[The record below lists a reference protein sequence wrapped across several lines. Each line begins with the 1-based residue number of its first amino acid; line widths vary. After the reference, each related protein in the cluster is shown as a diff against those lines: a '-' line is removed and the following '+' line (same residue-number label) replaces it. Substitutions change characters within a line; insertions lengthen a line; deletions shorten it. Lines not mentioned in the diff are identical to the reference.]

1 LLLRPIHIY
10 KVHFCKGDTVKLGLD
25 IGSTTIKCILIDDDK
40 NILFETYK
48 RHFSKIQQ
56 TTIEL
61 FEMVKPYLKDNKVAL
76 AMSGSAGMGTA
87 NRLEIPFVQ
96 EVYATRVAV
105 LENLP
110 DTDVVIELG
119 GEDAKIL
126 FLKGSLEVRMN
137 GTCAGGT
144 GSFIDQMANLMDVP
158 VENLDELSKKATQTY
173 TIASR
178 CGVYAKGD
186 VQPLL
191 NQGAEK
197 SDIARSVFESVANQT
212 VGGLAQGRPI
222 RGNIVYLGGPLT
234 FMSDLRDSFDKTL
247 NLKGLCPE
255 HSLYYV
261 SLGTAF
267 SAEEEFDLDEVAK
280 ELVEDGKRCKYSAIA
295 PLFNNEEEVREFK
308 ERHSHSSLSYTDP
321 STYKGD
327 AYLGIDSGSTT
338 IKLIIMDKD
347 DNLLYTRYQ
356 GNKGDPVEAAREFLM
371 DFMEKYPD
379 ITIKK
384 SCSTGYGEALVKS
397 AFDLEYSVVETM
409 AHYRAAKHF
418 DPKTDFII
426 DIGGQDIKCFK
437 IENDVID
444 DIFLNEACSSGCGS
458 FLQTFF
464 DALGYTPQEAT
475 ELAMKSRA
483 PVDLGTRCT
492 VFMNSLVKQAQKD
505 GAKVED
511 IFAGLSISVV
521 KNALYKVIR
530 CNSAADLG
538 EHIVTQGGTFLNDA
552 VLRSFE
558 LLLDTHVTRPK
569 EAGIMGAFGCALY
582 AKHMD
587 EIEDV
592 PTTLVDLDHLKT
604 FFHKTTTT
612 HCKGCTNNCLLTIN
626 RFADNRK
633 MTSGNKCE
641 RFVNPQHYIEDKENY
656 NLYEFKRQF
665 ISNLKPIENPTR
677 GKIGLPLALSMVELM
692 PFWHKFFDELGFEVV
707 VPEWSTRLTYI
718 KGQAQIPSDTACY
731 PAKLVHGHIQ
741 ELIDMGLKTI
751 FYPASSYNVCEDKG
765 DNNFNCPLVA
775 YYPELIK
782 HNTEQIVNGEIK
794 FVDGFVS
801 LQNKKVFVERMQDIL
816 PELGK
821 FNKREIKKATN
832 AAYKALEDYHEMIS
846 NQGKIIVERARS
858 KNMPIMVV
866 CGRPYHIDPELSHG
880 IDSMMLQIGCCV
892 VTEDSLSKL
901 VPKEDRNVLNQWT
914 YHARMYDAARFV
926 TTQPDMNVIQF
937 VSFGCGLDAVTT
949 DEVKSILSEKGKIY
963 TQVKIDEIA
972 NLGSVRIRVRS
983 LLEALKEER

>member
-1 LLLRPIHIY
+1 M
-10 KVHFCKGDTVKLGLD
+10 KLGLD
-25 IGSTTIKCILIDDDK
+25 IGSTTIKCILIDENK

-48 RHFSKIQQ
+48 RHFSKIQS

-61 FEMVKPYLKDNKVAL
+61 FNMVKPYLENNSVEL
-76 AMSGSAGMGTA
+76 AISGSAGMGMA
-87 NRLEIPFVQ
+87 NRLKIPFVQ

-105 LENLP
+105 LENIP

-144 GSFIDQMANLMDVP
+144 GSFIDQMANLLNIP
-158 VENLDELSKKATQTY
+158 VEKLDDIAKNYTQTY
-173 TIASR
+173 SIASR

-186 VQPLL
+186 VQPLI

-222 RGNIVYLGGPLT
+222 KGNVVYLGGPLT
-234 FMSDLRDSFDKTL
+234 FMSQLRDSLDCILK
-247 NLKGLCPE
+247 LKGNCPN

-261 SLGTAF
+261 SLGTAYLASEIF
-267 SAEEEFDLDEVAK
+267 NLDKVSEDLK
-280 ELVEDGKRCKYSAIA
+280 IDGTRCKYNAIE
-295 PLFNNEEEVREFK
+295 PLFNSELEIEEFQS
-308 ERHSHSSLSYTDP
+308 RHAKASLKTTDP
-321 STYKGD
+321 TTYKGD

-338 IKLIIMDKD
+338 IKLCIIDKE
-347 DNLLYTRYQ
+347 DNLIYTKYQ
-356 GNKGDPVEAAREFLM
+356 SNNGDPVESARLFLIEFK
-371 DFMEKYPD
+371 ENYPD
-379 ITIKK
+379 INIKK
-384 SCSTGYGEALVKS
+384 SCSTGYGEELMKA
-397 AFDLEYSVVETM
+397 AFNIEYNVVETM

-418 DPKTDFII
+418 DPLTDFII

-437 IENDVID
+437 IENGVID

-475 ELAMKSRA
+475 KLALTSRA

-530 CNSAADLG
+530 CNSASDLG
-538 EHIVTQGGTFLNDA
+538 AHIVTQGGTFLNDA

-558 LLLDTHVTRPK
+558 QLLDTKVTRPSQ
-569 EAGIMGAFGCALY
+569 AGIMGAFGCALY

-587 EIEDV
+587 SVEDI
-592 PTTLVDLDHLKT
+592 PSTFIDLDHLRN
-604 FFHKTTTT
+604 FFHKSVSTY
-612 HCKGCTNNCLLTIN
+612 CKGCTNNCHLTIN
-626 RFADNRK
+626 QFSDGRK
-633 MTSGNKCE
+633 FTSGNNCE
-641 RFVNPQHYIEDKENY
+641 RFVRPEHFIEDKENY
-656 NLYEFKRQF
+656 NLYEFKRNY
-665 ISNLKPIENPTR
+665 IRALKPIENAPR

-692 PFWHKFFDELGFEVV
+692 PFYFKFFSELGYEVIKTA
-707 VPEWSTRLTYI
+707 WSTRLTFI
-718 KGQAQIPSDTACY
+718 KGQSQIPSDTACY

-741 ELIDMGLKTI
+741 ELIDEGIKTI
-751 FYPASSYNVCEDKG
+751 IYPSSSYNIDEHKG

-782 HNTEQIVNGEIK
+782 HNTEDIINHNIT
-794 FVDGFVS
+794 FIDDFVS
-801 LQNKKVFVERMQDIL
+801 LHDRKMFVTRMVEILKQLGTFTKK
-816 PELGK
+816 
-821 FNKREIKKATN
+821 EIKKASV
-832 AAYKALEDYHEMIS
+832 AAYKALEDYS
-846 NQGKIIVERARS
+846 DSVNLQGEKIIEKGRS
-858 KNMPIMVV
+858 KNMPIIVL

-880 IDSMMLQIGCCV
+880 IDSMLLQLGCVV

-901 VPKEDRNVLNQWT
+901 VPKSKRDVLNQWT
-914 YHARMYDAARFV
+914 YHTRMYDAAKFV
-926 TTQPDMNVIQF
+926 TTQEDMNVLQL

-949 DEVKSILSEKGKIY
+949 DEVKSILAEKGKIY

-972 NLGSVRIRVRS
+972 NLGSVRIRARS
-983 LLEALKEER
+983 LLEALKEAK

>member
-1 LLLRPIHIY
+1 M
-10 KVHFCKGDTVKLGLD
+10 KLGLD
-25 IGSTTIKCILIDDDK
+25 IGSTTIKCILIDSKK
-40 NILFETYK
+40 NIIFETYK
-48 RHFSKIQQ
+48 RHFSKIQA

-61 FEMVKPYLKDNKVAL
+61 FNMVKPYIENNSVAL
-76 AMSGSAGMGTA
+76 AISGSAGMGMA

-96 EVYATRVAV
+96 EVFATRVAV
-105 LENLP
+105 LENIP

-144 GSFIDQMANLMDVP
+144 GSFIDQMANLLNIP
-158 VENLDELSKKATQTY
+158 VENLDELSKKYTQTY

-186 VQPLL
+186 VQPLI

-222 RGNIVYLGGPLT
+222 RGKVVYLGGPLT
-234 FMSDLRDSFDKTL
+234 FMSQLRDSFDSTL
-247 NLKGLCPE
+247 KLKGICPKD
-255 HSLYYV
+255 SLYYV
-261 SLGTAF
+261 SLGTAY
-267 SAEEEFDLDEVAK
+267 SADKSFNLDEVAAALK
-280 ELVEDGKRCKYSAIA
+280 IDGNRCKYNAIE
-295 PLFNNEEEVREFK
+295 PLFKNEEEIEEFQK
-308 ERHSHSSLSYTDP
+308 RHAKANLNTTDP

-338 IKLIIMDKD
+338 IKLCIIDSD

-356 GNKGDPVEAAREFLM
+356 SNNGDPVDSARLFLI
-371 DFMEKYPD
+371 DFQEKYPD
-379 ITIKK
+379 INIKK
-384 SCSTGYGEALVKS
+384 SCSTGYGEELIKA
-397 AFDLEYSVVETM
+397 AFNMEYNIIETM

-418 DPKTDFII
+418 DPLTDFII

-437 IENDVID
+437 IENGVID

-475 ELAMKSRA
+475 KLALTSRA

-530 CNSAADLG
+530 CNSASDLG
-538 EHIVTQGGTFLNDA
+538 SHIVTQGGTFLNDA

-558 LLLDTHVTRPK
+558 QLLDTKVTRPSQ
-569 EAGIMGAFGCALY
+569 AGIMGAFGCALY

-587 EIEDV
+587 SVEDM
-592 PTTLVDLDHLKT
+592 PSTFIDLEHLKN
-604 FFHKTTTT
+604 FYHKSVST
-612 HCKGCTNNCLLTIN
+612 HCKGCTNNCHLTIN
-626 RFADNRK
+626 QFGDGRK
-633 MTSGNKCE
+633 FTSGNNCE
-641 RFVNPQHYIEDKENY
+641 RFVRPKHFIEDKENY
-656 NLYEFKRQF
+656 NLYEFKRQY
-665 ISNLKPIENPTR
+665 IKNLKPIENAKR

-692 PFWHKFFDELGFEVV
+692 PFYFTFFSELGYEVV
-707 VPEWSTRLTYI
+707 KTPWSTRLTFI
-718 KGQAQIPSDTACY
+718 KGQSQIPSDTACY

-741 ELIDMGLKTI
+741 ELIDEGIKTI
-751 FYPASSYNVCEDKG
+751 VYPSSSYNIDEKKG

-782 HNTEQIVNGEIK
+782 HNTEDIINNKIT
-794 FVDGFVS
+794 FIDDFVS
-801 LQNKKVFVERMQDIL
+801 LHDRKMFVTRMVEIL
-816 PELGK
+816 KQLGD
-821 FNKREIKKATN
+821 FTKREIKSATK
-832 AAYKALEDYHEMIS
+832 AAYKALDDYRDAVSI
-846 NQGKIIVERARS
+846 QGEKIVKLARS
-858 KNMPIMVV
+858 KNMPIMVL

-880 IDSMMLQIGCCV
+880 IDSMLLQLGCVV
-892 VTEDSLSKL
+892 VTEDSLSNL
-901 VPKEDRNVLNQWT
+901 VPQSKRDVLNQWT
-914 YHARMYDAARFV
+914 YHTRMYDAARFV
-926 TTQPDMNVIQF
+926 TTQKDMNVIQL

-949 DEVKSILSEKGKIY
+949 DEVKSILAEKGKIY

-972 NLGSVRIRVRS
+972 NLGSVRIRARS
-983 LLEALKEER
+983 LLEALKEAK

>member
-1 LLLRPIHIY
+1 M
-10 KVHFCKGDTVKLGLD
+10 KLGLD
-25 IGSTTIKCILIDDDK
+25 IGSTTIKCILIDENK

-48 RHFSKIQQ
+48 RHFSKIQS

-61 FEMVKPYLKDNKVAL
+61 FNMVKPYLKDNSVEL
-76 AMSGSAGMGTA
+76 AISGSAGMGMA
-87 NRLEIPFVQ
+87 HRLNIPFVQ

-105 LENLP
+105 LENIP
-110 DTDVVIELG
+110 DADVVIELG

-126 FLKGSLEVRMN
+126 FLKGCLEVRMN

-144 GSFIDQMANLMDVP
+144 GSFIDQMANLLNIP
-158 VENLDELSKKATQTY
+158 VEKLDESAKDYTQTY
-173 TIASR
+173 AIASR

-186 VQPLL
+186 VQPLI

-222 RGNIVYLGGPLT
+222 RGKVVYLGGPLT
-234 FMSDLRDSFDKTL
+234 FMSQLRDSFDCTL
-247 NLKGLCPE
+247 KLKGICPE
-255 HSLYYV
+255 HSLYFV
-261 SLGTAF
+261 SLGTAY
-267 SAEEEFDLDEVAK
+267 SASQLFNLDKISDDLK
-280 ELVEDGKRCKYSAIA
+280 IDGTRCKYNAIA
-295 PLFNNEEEVREFK
+295 PLFNSEEEIEEFQK
-308 ERHSHSSLSYTDP
+308 RHSQASLKETDP
-321 STYKGD
+321 TNYKGE

-338 IKLIIMDKD
+338 IKLCIIDKA

-356 GNKGDPVEAAREFLM
+356 SNNGDPVDSARLFLI
-371 DFMEKYPD
+371 DFQEKYPN
-379 ITIKK
+379 IKIKK
-384 SCSTGYGEALVKS
+384 SCSTGYGEELMKA
-397 AFDLEYSVVETM
+397 AFNMEYNIVETM

-418 DPKTDFII
+418 DPLTDFII

-437 IENDVID
+437 IENGVID

-464 DALGYTPQEAT
+464 DALGFTPQEAT
-475 ELAMKSRA
+475 KLALTSRA

-538 EHIVTQGGTFLNDA
+538 SHIVTQGGTFLNDA

-558 LLLDTHVTRPK
+558 QLLDTKVTRPAQ
-569 EAGIMGAFGCALY
+569 AGIMGAFGCALY

-587 EIEDV
+587 KVENK
-592 PTTLVDLDHLKT
+592 PTTFSDIDHLKN
-604 FFHKTTTT
+604 FFHKSVST
-612 HCKGCTNNCLLTIN
+612 HCHGCTNNCHLTIN
-626 RFADNRK
+626 KFADHRNYV
-633 MTSGNKCE
+633 SGNNCE
-641 RFVNPQHYIEDKENY
+641 RFVRPDHFIEDKENY
-656 NLYEFKRQF
+656 NLYEFKRDY
-665 ISNLKPIENPTR
+665 IRNLKPIKNAPR

-692 PFWHKFFDELGFEVV
+692 PFYFTFFSKLGYEVIKTD
-707 VPEWSTRLTYI
+707 WSTRSTFI
-718 KGQAQIPSDTACY
+718 KGQSQIPSDTACY

-741 ELIDMGLKTI
+741 ELIDEGIKTI
-751 FYPASSYNVCEDKG
+751 VYPSSSYNIDEHKG

-782 HNTEQIVNGEIK
+782 HNTEDIINNNIT
-794 FVDGFVS
+794 FIDDFVS
-801 LQNKKVFVERMQDIL
+801 LHNRRMFVSRMVDIL
-816 PELGK
+816 KQLGTFTK
-821 FNKREIKKATN
+821 KEIKSASD
-832 AAYKALEDYHEMIS
+832 ASYKALDDYRKLVNI
-846 NQGKIIVERARS
+846 QGESIVKRARS
-858 KNMPIMVV
+858 KNMPIIVL

-880 IDSMMLQIGCCV
+880 IDSMLLQLGCVV
-892 VTEDSLSKL
+892 VTEDSLSNL
-901 VPKEDRNVLNQWT
+901 VDKSKREVLNQWT
-914 YHARMYDAARFV
+914 YHTRMYDAAKFV
-926 TTQPDMNVIQF
+926 TTQEDMNVIQL

-949 DEVKSILSEKGKIY
+949 DEVKLILSDKGKIY

-972 NLGSVRIRVRS
+972 NLGSVRIRARS
-983 LLEALKEER
+983 LLEALKEAK